1 MNNGEMSLNKKIKK
15 NSILPL
21 TIYDDKKKQKQLI
34 NVDTYNYNN
43 GLIMKEGNR
52 IYNENHYISKIWDI
66 MSDKNFSEFFDS
78 YLKDYSDV
86 QVAMVFFNVYK
97 CIKEQYNN
105 IFNKEI
111 KKEEMVYM
119 LREIMRNDFMRKY
132 MIQNTSNM
140 NLVQLQSD
148 IISKDIFTM
157 IQKNNLL
164 Q

>member
-1 MNNGEMSLNKKIKK
+1 MYNENKSLKIKK
-15 NSILPL
+15 TSILPL
-21 TIYDDKKKQKQLI
+21 TKYNEKQLL
-34 NVDTYNYNN
+34 NVDTKIYNKNRD
-43 GLIMKEGNR
+43 LIINEGNK

-111 KKEEMVYM
+111 QKEEMVYM

-132 MIQNTSNM
+132 MIQNTNNT
-140 NLVQLQSD
+140 NLIQLQND
-148 IISKDIFTM
+148 IISKDIFSM
-157 IQKNNLL
+157 IKNNKLL

>member
-1 MNNGEMSLNKKIKK
+1 MYNENKSLKIKK
-15 NSILPL
+15 TSILPL
-21 TIYDDKKKQKQLI
+21 TKYSEKQLL
-34 NVDTYNYNN
+34 NVDTKIYNKNRD
-43 GLIMKEGNR
+43 LIINEGNK

-111 KKEEMVYM
+111 QKEEMVYM

-132 MIQNTSNM
+132 MIQNTNNT
-140 NLVQLQSD
+140 NLIQLQND
-148 IISKDIFTM
+148 IISKDIFSM
-157 IQKNNLL
+157 IKNNKLL

>member
-1 MNNGEMSLNKKIKK
+1 MNNENKSFKLKK

-21 TIYDDKKKQKQLI
+21 TKYKTQLL
-34 NVDTYNYNN
+34 NVDTKNYNEN
-43 GLIMKEGNR
+43 RNLIINEGNK

-97 CIKEQYNN
+97 CIKEQYSN

-111 KKEEMVYM
+111 QKEEMVYM

-132 MIQNTSNM
+132 MIQNTNNT
-140 NLVQLQSD
+140 NLIQLQND
-148 IISKDIFTM
+148 IISKDIFSM
-157 IQKNNLL
+157 IKNNKLL